1 MLPTGYLEDKLKY
14 LKPDFLDIILELRN
28 LVVSI
33 APDATEVL
41 QRNGLSYFFGE
52 KGGPLSAGI
61 CKIGFK
67 DDHIRLLFLH
77 GAFLPD
83 PDHLMQGNQIAM
95 RHIKL
100 FSFNDT
106 PWKEIE
112 KLIDLSSRFD
122 PYTRRIVE
130 NR

>member
-1 MLPTGYLEDKLKY
+1 MLPTGYLEKKLKY
-14 LKPDFLDIILELRN
+14 LKPEFLNIILELRN

-33 APDATEVL
+33 APQATEVF

-52 KGGPLSAGI
+52 TGGPLTAGI

-67 DDHIRLLFLH
+67 SDHIRLIFLH

-83 PDHLMQGNQIAM
+83 PDHLLLGNQIAM
-95 RHIKL
+95 RHIEISS
-100 FSFNDT
+100 FSDA
-106 PWKEIE
+106 PWEGLRE
-112 KLIDLSSRFD
+112 LIDLSSRFD

-130 NR
+130 K